1 MTQALNVEYEELL
14 TRAAELE
21 QPLPTVPSTNPQG
34 PCNLSFINDT
44 AARLALTADTLRL
57 YLKGCEREWK
67 SLAKSLR
74 NAAKA
79 YEEVDTGAAEDIGN
93 ILNNDSSAA
102 GVAAAALV
110 AEDEP
115 WTAPPPMAAAPSF
128 EYPYYE
134 VRQAAEDIESGD
146 QGTSFRAFAQEWK
159 AFQQAFQEQSH
170 RFRLFSRWE
179 GEATAQV
186 ERNFQQQKDWIYSM
200 AKLCGDLGQQ
210 ADRVVDVHKKVTATT
225 GYNNQHALGGAHPTT
240 YEVSQCDYWYRFYVE
255 NNYHEYIASAIDWY
269 EKLQATSE
277 SALKYYVQY
286 ANIPLKPLNPDA
298 PPKATVIKAPGETP
312 KPDPKPTPDP
322 KPKPDTGAAPKPT
335 PTLTPAQLGQLAGNM
350 SQGMQGV
357 SQGLQGA
364 MQGIQGLTQGGM
376 GGGSMPAQLASDI
389 TPEPP
394 PADEAKKDGEDKGDE
409 KNKDDEK
416 NRDDEAT
423 TLVEG
428 AAAGDQA
435 SGTAPAEP
443 PAAGRPGASPGATP
457 SGVVL

>member
-1 MTQALNVEYEELL
+1 MTQTLNVEYEELL

-21 QPLPTVPSTNPQG
+21 QPLPTVPSSNPQG
-34 PCNLSFINDT
+34 PCNLSFISDT
-44 AARLALTADTLRL
+44 ATRLALTADTLRL
-57 YLKGCEREWK
+57 YLKGCEREWR

-93 ILNNDSSAA
+93 ILNNDASAA
-102 GVAAAALV
+102 GVAAPTLAAD
-110 AEDEP
+110 EEP
-115 WTAPPPMAAAPSF
+115 WTAPEPMAAPPPF

-134 VRQAAEDIESGD
+134 VRQAAEDIETGD

-159 AFQQAFQEQSH
+159 AFQQSFQEQTY

-179 GEATAQV
+179 GEATEQV
-186 ERNFQQQKDWIYSM
+186 ERNFQQQKEWIYKM
-200 AKLCGDLGQQ
+200 AKLCADLGQQ

-225 GYNNQHALGGAHPTT
+225 GYMNQHALGGAHPTT
-240 YEVSQCDYWYRFYVE
+240 YEVSQCDYWYRYYVE
-255 NNYHEYIASAIDWY
+255 NGYQEYIASAIDWY

-298 PPKATVIKAPGETP
+298 PPKAHVIKAPGETP
-312 KPDPKPTPDP
+312 KPDPKPE
-322 KPKPDTGAAPKPT
+322 PKPDQGTAPSPT
-335 PTLTPAQLGQLAGNM
+335 PTPTPAQLGQLAGNM
-350 SQGMQGV
+350 APALQGAAQGM
-357 SQGLQGA
+357 QGA
-364 MQGIQGLTQGGM
+364 MQGIQGLTQGM
-376 GGGSMPAQLASDI
+376 GGASTPAQLASDT

-394 PADEAKKDGEDKGDE
+394 PADEAKKDDEDKDKEDQE
-409 KNKDDEK
+409 KK
-416 NRDDEAT
+416 DEAT
-423 TLVEG
+423 TVAEG

-435 SGTAPAEP
+435 SGNAPTEP
-443 PAAGRPGASPGATP
+443 PAAGQPGATTPGGTP